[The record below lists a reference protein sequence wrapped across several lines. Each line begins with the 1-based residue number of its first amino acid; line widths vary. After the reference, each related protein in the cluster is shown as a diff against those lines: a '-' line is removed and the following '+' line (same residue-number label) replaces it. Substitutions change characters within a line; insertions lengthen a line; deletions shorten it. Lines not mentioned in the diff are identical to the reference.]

1 MNLDEVHPV
10 IDVHPPHERIHG
22 WRDFLLHL
30 ATITIG
36 LLIALSLEGLV
47 EWQHHRHLVHEAEA
61 SLYAEIKSNE
71 SGLESVLAD
80 VRNQQATLKQDVVVL
95 DQLIKNPKS
104 NNHQKMSI
112 AYRIAGF
119 DDVSWKTAQN
129 TGALAY
135 MPYARAQEY
144 AGIYSLQDELEVAE
158 KQGARDAIL
167 SFGSFLNADVTDPAA
182 ATAQNQRRKQQIE
195 VVQGQLLFVDSL
207 VTALDAEYKKF
218 LAAHPE

>member
-1 MNLDEVHPV
+1 MNPDEVAPV

-22 WRDFLLHL
+22 WRDFFLHL

-71 SGLESVLAD
+71 SGLASVLAD
-80 VRNQQATLKQDVVVL
+80 VRKQQATLKQDVVVL
-95 DQLIKNPKS
+95 DQLIKDPKS
-104 NNHQKMSI
+104 NTNQQMTI
-112 AYRIAGF
+112 QFRIVGF

-144 AGIYSLQDELEVAE
+144 AQIYDLQGELDVAQ

-167 SFGSFLNADVTDPAA
+167 GVGSFLNADVTDPAA
-182 ATAQNQRRKQQIE
+182 AASQNERRKQQIE
-195 VVQGQLLFVDSL
+195 VLQGQLLLVDSL
-207 VTALDAEYKKF
+207 VTGLDAEYKKF
-218 LAAHPE
+218 LAARPE